1 MRRSAE
7 RRRPRSA
14 RPCYEESG
22 YVYATGAM
30 EIARRSGKE
39 PIARLASNE
48 NPFTPPPAVLDAA
61 ILALRGVNRYP
72 PEEPGGLLEAL
83 RCYHGDYHFTAGAG
97 MDGVIETL
105 LRALVEPGDRVAV
118 ATPTFSFYGVAA
130 MGQGAQVVPVQRRAD
145 FSVDPEA
152 FARAMEGAPLGFLCS
167 PNNPTGNA
175 TSPADIAG
183 LLDRMDGV
191 LFLDNAYVD
200 FSDHDYRPLMK
211 QYDNLIIGRTMSKI
225 YALAG
230 LRIGYAFLPGWL
242 AAPYRRAQTPF
253 AVSTVAAA
261 AAEAALGEEAWAR
274 AYRDHVRRWRERY
287 AREIRWPVHPS
298 EANFVLVDVSPRGSD
313 EMTEALASRGVVVRS
328 CRSFPDLPDHYIRV
342 SIGEDWEN
350 ERVISEINRP

>member
-1 MRRSAE
+1 MRHSAETRRSA
-7 RRRPRSA
+7 RQ
-14 RPCYEESG
+14 CYEESG

-30 EIARRSGKE
+30 EIARRSGVK
-39 PIARLASNE
+39 PVARLASNE
-48 NPFTPPPAVLDAA
+48 NPFPPPPAVLDAA

-72 PEEPGGLLEAL
+72 PEEPEGLLEAL
-83 RCYHGDYHFTAGAG
+83 RRYHGDYHFAAGAG

-130 MGQGAQVVPVQRRAD
+130 RGQGAEVVPVQRRPD
-145 FSVDPEA
+145 FSVDPAA

-175 TSPADIAG
+175 TLPGDIAA

-211 QYDNLIIGRTMSKI
+211 RHDNLVIGRTMSKI

-242 AAPYRRAQTPF
+242 AGPYRRARTPF
-253 AVSTVAAA
+253 AVSAVAAA
-261 AAEAALGEEAWAR
+261 AAEAALGEEEWAKG
-274 AYRDHVRRWRERY
+274 YRDHVRRWRERF
-287 AREIRWPVHPS
+287 AREIRLPVHPS
-298 EANFVLVDVSPRGSD
+298 EANFVLVDVAPRESD
-313 EMTEALASRGVVVRS
+313 EVTESLAGRGVVVRS
-328 CRSFPDLPDHYIRV
+328 CRSFPDLPDHYIRASV
-342 SIGEDWEN
+342 GEDWEN
-350 ERVISEINRP
+350 ERLISEINRP

>member
-1 MRRSAE
+1 MRRSV
-7 RRRPRSA
+7 RR
-14 RPCYEESG
+14 CYEETG

-39 PIARLASNE
+39 RIARLASNE
-48 NPFTPPPAVLDAA
+48 NPFPPPPAVLDAA

-72 PEEPGGLLEAL
+72 AEEPRALLEAL
-83 RCYHGDYHFTAGAG
+83 RKFHGEYHFAAGAG

-105 LRALVEPGDRVAV
+105 IRLLVEPGQRVPV

-130 MGQGAQVVPVQRRAD
+130 TGHGAEVVPVQRRAD
-145 FSVDPEA
+145 FSVDLEA

-167 PNNPTGNA
+167 PNNPTGNE
-175 TSPADIAG
+175 TTPREIAR
-183 LLDRMDGV
+183 LLDGIDGV

-200 FSDHDYRPLMK
+200 FSDLDYRPLMEEH
-211 QYDNLIIGRTMSKI
+211 DNLVIGRTLSKI

-242 AAPYRRAQTPF
+242 AEPYRRAQTPF

-261 AAEAALGEEAWAR
+261 AAEAALGEGEWAKG
-274 AYRDHVRRWRERY
+274 YRDHVRGWRERFV
-287 AREIRWPVHPS
+287 REIRLRVYPS
-298 EANFVLVDVSPRGSD
+298 GANFVLVDIAPRLSD
-313 EMTEALASRGVVVRS
+313 DVMEALAHRGVVVRS
-328 CRSFPDLPDHYIRV
+328 CRSFPDLEDHYIRV

-350 ERVISEINRP
+350 ERLVREINLL